1 MENQEHLDI
10 LKQGVGEWNGWRA
23 ENSEIMPDFM
33 LADLR
38 DANLYGADLRDANLY
53 GANLRAANLRGA
65 DLYGA
70 DLRLAD
76 LRDANLRGAN
86 LRAANLSAAD
96 LSGADLRAANLSG
109 ADLRDANLRDAKVSD
124 EETADCN
131 ILYGATMPDG
141 NRYDGRFSLEGDIA
155 FAREEG
161 IKTDDSSAMA
171 RWYAGD
177 D

>member
-1 MENQEHLDI
+1 MANQEHLDI
-10 LKQGVGEWNGWRA
+10 LKQGAGEWNRWRA

-53 GANLRAANLRGA
+53 GANLRDANLRDANLRGANLRAANLRGA

-76 LRDANLRGAN
+76 LRDA
-86 LRAANLSAAD
+86 
-96 LSGADLRAANLSG
+96 
-109 ADLRDANLRDAKVSD
+109 KVSD
-124 EETADCN
+124 EEIADCN

>member
-1 MENQEHLDI
+1 MTHNIASIQPC
-10 LKQGVGEWNGWRA
+10 GEFHIGGSTTANEADVRA
-23 ENSEIMPDFM
+23 AIIMPN
-33 LADLR
+33 LSAADLR
-38 DANLYGADLRDANLY
+38 AAKLYGADLS
-53 GANLRAANLRGA
+53 GANLRAANV
-65 DLYGA
+65 
-70 DLRLAD
+70 
-76 LRDANLRGAN
+76 N
-86 LRAANLSAAD
+86 
-96 LSGADLRAANLSG
+96 
-109 ADLRDANLRDAKVSD
+109 D
-124 EETADCN
+124 EEIADCN

>member
-1 MENQEHLDI
+1 MS
-10 LKQGVGEWNGWRA
+10 GVSSVLGCSSGEQLG
-23 ENSEIMPDFM
+23 
-33 LADLR
+33 
-38 DANLYGADLRDANLY
+38 GADLSDA
-53 GANLRAANLRGA
+53 
-65 DLYGA
+65 DF
-70 DLRLAD
+70 
-76 LRDANLRGAN
+76 RGAN
-86 LRAANLSAAD
+86 LYE
-96 LSGADLRAANLSG
+96 
-109 ADLRDANLRDAKVSD
+109 AKVSD
-124 EETADCN
+124 EEIADCN